1 MPRKPDDKRAP
12 EEIAEERIAE
22 WRADRAF
29 RNEGERQ
36 LAEEL
41 FGSRTRMLDL
51 FDLLLKEVPQSI
63 RNLDELEILNLGSN
77 VIQELPEWICELG
90 KIKAINLAGNRL
102 RLLPRRFGSLR
113 ELRILHL

>member
-22 WRADRAF
+22 WRADHAVHKEIDRAT
-29 RNEGERQ
+29 
-36 LAEEL
+36 AEV